1 VSRGSKLAAVDRPA
15 SVPSASPPQASVVA
29 HFLRR
34 LRRPIPSLLVL
45 VVFVGVWELITR
57 TEFVHPIILPPPRDV
72 AAALRELVSS
82 GELQQHLLVTTIE
95 TIGGFL
101 VGSAAGFLLAWL
113 AVSSPLANRALRPFI
128 ILLQAT
134 PKIALAPLLITWF
147 GFGPLSKVAQS
158 ALLTFFPVFINSDV
172 GLSIVDEDSVRL
184 MRSLKASRWQ
194 TFIKL
199 RLPSALPAIFAGLR
213 TGLTFSLIGAVVSEM
228 IGAREG
234 LGLILV
240 RYQAGFDIPLMYAVI
255 FVMGMLGLVL
265 FLAISFIDRRVVFWR
280 DKQQGIL

>member
-1 VSRGSKLAAVDRPA
+1 V
-15 SVPSASPPQASVVA
+15 
-29 HFLRR
+29 
-34 LRRPIPSLLVL
+34 RRPVPSLLVV
-45 VVFVGVWELITR
+45 VVFMGAWELITR
-57 TEFVHPIILPPPRDV
+57 TEFVHPIILPPPTDV
-72 AAALRELVSS
+72 AAALRD
-82 GELQQHLLVTTIE
+82 LVTGDELRRHLIVTTVE

-172 GLSIVDEDSVRL
+172 GLSILDEDSVRL

-199 RLPSALPAIFAGLR
+199 RLPHALPAIFAGLR